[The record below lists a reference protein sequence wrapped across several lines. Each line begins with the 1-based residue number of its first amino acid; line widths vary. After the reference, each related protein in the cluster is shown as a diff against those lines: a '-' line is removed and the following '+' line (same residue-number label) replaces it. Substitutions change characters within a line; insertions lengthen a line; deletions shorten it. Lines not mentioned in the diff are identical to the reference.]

1 MHFCARRPERR
12 PVSCRSHSP
21 FLALSLTRS
30 TAIWELS
37 LVITQKPNREV
48 EMRGEQNEGGIEAV
62 AKRGYEMEGRV
73 G

>member
-1 MHFCARRPERR
+1 MGAEPGHNSE
-12 PVSCRSHSP
+12 
-21 FLALSLTRS
+21 TK
-30 TAIWELS
+30 
-37 LVITQKPNREV
+37 QREV